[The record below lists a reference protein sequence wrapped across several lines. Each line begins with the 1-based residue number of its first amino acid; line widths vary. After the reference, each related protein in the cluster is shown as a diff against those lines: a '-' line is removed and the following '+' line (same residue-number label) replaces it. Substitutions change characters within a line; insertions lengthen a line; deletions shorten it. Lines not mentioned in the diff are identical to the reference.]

1 MFIQIFSL
9 LLDVVAG
16 LVGGACLLR
25 LYMQYQRIGM
35 GATSA
40 NPLAQF
46 IFTLTDWLVLPLRR
60 VVPAVGRLD
69 TASLLAAFLVE
80 LAQFAVLW
88 LVVGAQGSLLPLPL
102 LALFGTLRLAISLAM
117 GLLIVHVV
125 LSWVQTDSPLA
136 QLVQRLCAPA
146 LQPLRRV
153 VPMVGGIDLSP
164 LVLVLL
170 LPRPM
175 ATLLCVVAMVAAP
188 TCVFLTAVMRMCWWA
203 SGTA

>member
-35 GATSA
+35 GAQSA

-60 VVPAVGRLD
+60 VVPSVGRVD

-88 LVVGAQGSLLPLPL
+88 LVAGGQGIT
-102 LALFGTLRLAISLAM
+102 GN
-117 GLLIVHVV
+117 
-125 LSWVQTDSPLA
+125 
-136 QLVQRLCAPA
+136 
-146 LQPLRRV
+146 
-153 VPMVGGIDLSP
+153 MVFPTTPGNMIFEQS
-164 LVLVLL
+164 
-170 LPRPM
+170 R
-175 ATLLCVVAMVAAP
+175 AT
-188 TCVFLTAVMRMCWWA
+188 
-203 SGTA
+203 

>member
-35 GATSA
+35 GVQSA

-60 VVPAVGRLD
+60 VVPSVGRVD

-88 LVVGAQGSLLPLPL
+88 LVAGGQGSLLPLPV
-102 LALFGTLRLAISLAM
+102 LALFGTLRLVISLAM

-136 QLVQRLCAPA
+136 RLIGRLCAPV

-153 VPMVGGIDLSP
+153 VPLVGGIDLSP

-170 LPRPM
+170 LQV
-175 ATLLCVVAMVAAP
+175 ATIVLAHLQVVTLGALL
-188 TCVFLTAVMRMCWWA
+188 
-203 SGTA
+203 